1 MIGPGHAE
9 SLLSSIIDGMDM
21 AKFKTPRCKAA
32 FSSKEFDGAW
42 RPPLHVS
49 GMLIDGVVELIYL
62 GDADIKKGGQPS
74 SSNAFS
80 RVPPSPHGFKHKVVS
95 DLANHVC
102 LQACLELSEA
112 ISVCLFACCKC
123 VR

>member
-62 GDADIKKGGQPS
+62 GDADIKKGPTFKQQCFQQG
-74 SSNAFS
+74 AAIT
-80 RVPPSPHGFKHKVVS
+80 VGFKHKVVS
-95 DLANHVC
+95 DQANHVC
-102 LQACLELSEA
+102 LQAWSCLKQSLFVYSLVV
-112 ISVCLFACCKC
+112 SV
-123 VR
+123 

>member
-32 FSSKEFDGAW
+32 FASKEFDGAW

-62 GDADIKKGGQPS
+62 GDADIKKG
-74 SSNAFS
+74 
-80 RVPPSPHGFKHKVVS
+80 
-95 DLANHVC
+95 AN
-102 LQACLELSEA
+102 LQATMLSA
-112 ISVCLFACCKC
+112 GCRHHRRV
-123 VR
+123 

>member
-1 MIGPGHAE
+1 MISVSHVDKLPFASSQLLRVTKTTATHNTYCVAIPQLSLTQVIGPGHAE

-49 GMLIDGVVELIYL
+49 GMLVDGVTEL
-62 GDADIKKGGQPS
+62 
-74 SSNAFS
+74 F
-80 RVPPSPHGFKHKVVS
+80 
-95 DLANHVC
+95 
-102 LQACLELSEA
+102 
-112 ISVCLFACCKC
+112 
-123 VR
+123 